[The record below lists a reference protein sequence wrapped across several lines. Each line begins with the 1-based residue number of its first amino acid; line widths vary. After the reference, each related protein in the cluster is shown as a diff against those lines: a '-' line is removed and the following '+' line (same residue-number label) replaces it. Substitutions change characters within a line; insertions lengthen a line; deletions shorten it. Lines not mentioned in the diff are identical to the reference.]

1 MADGWTSLID
11 IFEASRTAN
20 TRSRPPSSS
29 GLRGWD
35 ALMTPPSR
43 PSSGGPGRSGKVDE
57 QWVVDGLMKRGLP
70 QHIAQGFAMNMQDE
84 SGLDA
89 GINEI
94 TPVVKGSR
102 GGFGLYQLTGPR
114 RREFEAFA
122 GQQGLALDDAD
133 AQLDFL
139 MFELGGKESGAAR
152 SIMAT
157 STAGEAGAAIVRKFL
172 RPLQSHQDSRA
183 ARYMRS
189 GGGSMSS
196 RTAPQ
201 QPAFKPG
208 RLWLDLGG
216 M

>member
-20 TRSRPPSSS
+20 TRSRPPPSSS
-29 GLRGWD
+29 LRGWD
-35 ALMTPPSR
+35 ALMAPPSR

-57 QWVVDGLMKRGLP
+57 QWVVDGLVKRGLP
-70 QHIAQGFAMNMQDE
+70 QHIAQGFAMNMKDE

-122 GQQGLALDDAD
+122 GQQGVALDDAD

-152 SIMAT
+152 SIMNT

-183 ARYMRS
+183 ARYMRFGTLRS
-189 GGGSMSS
+189 P
-196 RTAPQ
+196 RE
-201 QPAFKPG
+201 PAFKPG
-208 RLWLDLGG
+208 RLWLDIGG